1 MAKTIRPFRGLDA
14 LQVLLDGT
22 EFSVNGKRS
31 LGRVTMAPDEVRDAA
46 ADLRLVLERSAYR
59 NALAVAGLA
68 LGDVEVLAFRLGG
81 SGRLLELN
89 RVETGSDDRSVIVS
103 ATRDSGQAGDLL
115 HGEES
120 SFSLGATIVL
130 AKDLERKRF
139 RPFLKGTWLAEARL
153 DVRAHDEAVA
163 GPQLR
168 QLNDEEVAALRAKGI
183 RVGPATLT
191 YVDFTQK
198 LLAAPLVSAVTIY
211 VNEGLALALKRHEE
225 TKSDEDER
233 RLRFHMSRVAV
244 DATVA
249 IATKVA
255 EEIAEIEPEDLN
267 DVARI
272 RTLIQGSEGLVR
284 FLSHYF
290 MKSDWGRGLERES
303 AAAEVVHLAHRA
315 PADLRPML
323 EQCIG
328 LGEHLPDVLGGK
340 Q

>member
-1 MAKTIRPFRGLDA
+1 MSNTIRPFRGLDA

-22 EFSVNGKRS
+22 EFLVNGKRS
-31 LGRVTMAPDEVRDAA
+31 LGRVTMTPDEVRDAT
-46 ADLRLVLERSAYR
+46 ADARLVLDRAAYR
-59 NALAVAGLA
+59 NALAVAGLS
-68 LGDVEVLAFRLGG
+68 LDDVEVLAFRLGG

-89 RVETGSDDRSVIVS
+89 RVETKSSDRSIIVS
-103 ATRDSGQAGDLL
+103 TTRDGAKIGDPL

-120 SFSLGATIVL
+120 SFSLGASIVL
-130 AKDLERKRF
+130 AKDLEKKRF
-139 RPFLKGTWLAEARL
+139 RPYLKGTWLAEARL

-168 QLNDEEVAALRAKGI
+168 QLNDEEVAALRSKGI
-183 RVGPATLT
+183 RVGLDTLT

-198 LLAAPLVSAVTIY
+198 LLSAPLVSAVTIY
-211 VNEGLALALKRHEE
+211 VNEGLGLALKRHEE
-225 TKSDEDER
+225 TKSDEFER

-255 EEIAEIEPEDLN
+255 EEIAELEPEDLD

-272 RTLIQGSEGLVR
+272 RTAIQGSEGLVR

-290 MKSDWGRGLERES
+290 VKSDWGRGLERES

-323 EQCIG
+323 EQCVG

>member
-1 MAKTIRPFRGLDA
+1 MASA
-14 LQVLLDGT
+14 
-22 EFSVNGKRS
+22 
-31 LGRVTMAPDEVRDAA
+31 EVRDATVDA
-46 ADLRLVLERSAYR
+46 RLVLDRAAYKT
-59 NALAVAGLA
+59 ALAVAGLSVD
-68 LGDVEVLAFRLGG
+68 DVEVLAFRIGG

-89 RVETGSDDRSVIVS
+89 RVETGFSDRNVIVS
-103 ATRDSGQAGDLL
+103 ATRDGAKVGDLL

-153 DVRAHDEAVA
+153 EVRAHDEAIS

-183 RVGPATLT
+183 RVGPATFT

-198 LLAAPLVSAVTIY
+198 LLTAPLVTAVTIY
-211 VNEGLALALKRHEE
+211 VNEALGRALKQYEE
-225 TKSDEDER
+225 TMSDDVER

-249 IATKVA
+249 IAIKVV
-255 EEIAEIEPEDLN
+255 EEIAEIEPEDLD

-272 RTLIQGSEGLVR
+272 RTTIQGSEGLVR
-284 FLSHYF
+284 FLSHHF
-290 MKSDWGRGLERES
+290 MKSEWGRGLERES
-303 AAAEVVHLAHRA
+303 AAAEVVRLAHRA
-315 PADLRPML
+315 PEDLRPML

-328 LGEHLPDVLGGK
+328 LGEHLSDVLGSK
-340 Q
+340 P

>member
-1 MAKTIRPFRGLDA
+1 MPKTIRPFRGLDA
-14 LQVLLDGT
+14 LQGLLDGT
-22 EFSVNGKRS
+22 EFLVNGKRS
-31 LGRVTMAPDEVRDAA
+31 LGRVTMAPDEVRDATVDA
-46 ADLRLVLERSAYR
+46 RLVLDQAAYR
-59 NALAVAGLA
+59 TALAVAGLSID
-68 LGDVEVLAFRLGG
+68 DVEVLAFRLGG

-89 RVETGSDDRSVIVS
+89 RVETGSSDRSVIVS
-103 ATRDSGQAGDLL
+103 ASRDGAQVGDPL

-120 SFSLGATIVL
+120 SFSLGASIVL
-130 AKDLERKRF
+130 AKDLEKKRF

-153 DVRAHDEAVA
+153 EIRAHDEAVA

-191 YVDFTQK
+191 YIDFTQK

-211 VNEGLALALKRHEE
+211 VNEGLGLALKRYEE
-225 TKSDEDER
+225 TMSDEVER

-255 EEIAEIEPEDLN
+255 EEIAEIEPEDLD

-272 RTLIQGSEGLVR
+272 RTTIQGSEGLVR

-290 MKSDWGRGLERES
+290 MKSEWGRGLDRES

-340 Q
+340 L